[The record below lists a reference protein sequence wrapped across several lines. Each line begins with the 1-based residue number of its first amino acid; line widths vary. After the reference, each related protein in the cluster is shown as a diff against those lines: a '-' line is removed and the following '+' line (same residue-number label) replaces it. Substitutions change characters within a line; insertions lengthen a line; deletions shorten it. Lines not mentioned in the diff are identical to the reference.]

1 MDDVSLKKHFGGCPH
16 DCPDTCAMIYE
27 VDDDNR
33 LIKVKGNPDHPMTNG
48 MLCVKLKDYEKRHY
62 HKDRLLYPHKRV
74 GKKGSKEFKRINWDE
89 ALDTISNKWKQL
101 IKD

>member
-48 MLCVKLKDYEKRHY
+48 ML
-62 HKDRLLYPHKRV
+62 
-74 GKKGSKEFKRINWDE
+74 
-89 ALDTISNKWKQL
+89 
-101 IKD
+101 